1 MNSLNDIEVV
11 ITRPKAQG
19 EKWQQQLQSL
29 GANTFLIPVLEILPL
44 NSNNDQT
51 ERISSLK
58 AILLKLDEF
67 QKIILVSQN
76 AVNEAAA
83 WIDNYWPQRPV
94 GIEYFAVGSATARL
108 ARQLD
113 FEITAPSEAMNSEDL
128 LALDAMHNVKD
139 QKILICRGVGGRT
152 TLYDELTK
160 RGASVTYG
168 ELYTRNLPEVALSQI
183 QALKL
188 GNNGRK
194 TVLSA
199 HSGESVE
206 NLNSVLEALTELAS
220 ETKVNIKT
228 LPLLIPG
235 ERVAKI
241 AKDLG
246 FQQLIVAK
254 NATDNEMTQALCD
267 WQ

>member
-1 MNSLNDIEVV
+1 MNSLSDIEIV

-19 EKWQQQLQSL
+19 EKWRQQLQSL

-44 NSNNDQT
+44 NLTDDQD
-51 ERISSLK
+51 ERVRSLK
-58 AILLKLDEF
+58 TILLKLDEF
-67 QKIILVSQN
+67 HKIILVSQN
-76 AVNEAAA
+76 AVSEAAV

-94 GIEYFAVGSATARL
+94 GIEYFAVGSATAAF
-108 ARQLD
+108 ARRLD
-113 FEITAPSEAMNSEDL
+113 FKITAPSEAMNSEDL
-128 LALDAMHNVKD
+128 LALDAMQNVKD

-160 RGASVTYG
+160 RGALVLYG
-168 ELYTRNLPEVALSQI
+168 EFYTRQLPEAAFAQI
-183 QALKL
+183 EALKL
-188 GNNGRK
+188 GNNGHK

-199 HSGESVE
+199 HSGESLE
-206 NLNSVLEALTELAS
+206 NLNTVIETITESSPKMKA
-220 ETKVNIKT
+220 NIKT

-235 ERVAKI
+235 ERVAEM